1 MLRSAKKRLTDF
13 PAKTGSTDAIM
24 TLVNAGATVAV
35 ADKDGLTAL
44 HCASSRCRSYKTFFV
59 VNRALESML

>member
-1 MLRSAKKRLTDF
+1 
-13 PAKTGSTDAIM
+13 M